1 MRYAKIRKMDI
12 SNGEGL
18 GVSLFTQFCPH
29 HCKNCFNQETWAI
42 DGGKEWTKEIEDHF
56 INLANAEHIVR
67 VSILGGE
74 PLSPTNVNTIAKL
87 TDRLKKEAPNKV
99 IWMYSGYTWENIIK
113 DTQQLEAIKNIDILV
128 DGKFVDELKDLRLKF
143 KGSSNQRIINVQ
155 ESLKQEE
162 VVLHDC

>member
-29 HCKNCFNQETWAI
+29 HCKNCFNQETWSI

-74 PLSPTNVNTIAKL
+74 PLSPPNVNTIAKL
-87 TDRLKKEAPNKV
+87 TDRLKKEVPNKV

-155 ESLKQEE
+155 ESLKQEK
-162 VVLHDC
+162 VVLYDC

>member
-29 HCKNCFNQETWAI
+29 HCKNCFNQETWSI
-42 DGGKEWTKEIEDHF
+42 DGGKEWTKEIDDHF

-74 PLSPTNVNTIAKL
+74 PLSPPNVNTLAKL

-162 VVLHDC
+162 VVLYYF

>member
-29 HCKNCFNQETWAI
+29 HCKNCFNQETWSI

-74 PLSPTNVNTIAKL
+74 PLSPPNVNTIAKL

-162 VVLHDC
+162 VVLYYF

>member
-29 HCKNCFNQETWAI
+29 HCKNCFNQETWSI

-74 PLSPTNVNTIAKL
+74 PLSPPNVNTIAKL
-87 TDRLKKEAPNKV
+87 TDRLKKEVPNKV

-162 VVLHDC
+162 VVLYDC